1 MFKLKKDIKL
11 TRKKTETES
20 IEKKRIGERRPSS
33 AAPKT
38 WPLESA
44 SSPTLP
50 TDTPNDNSGKQAS
63 DNNFQESLNRKQGHL
78 WKWTNYLKGWQ
89 RRLFIL
95 ENGIVS
101 YYEEKSPTLEI
112 TSTHIQTLL
121 STGKLICRGKINLL
135 MATIVPHDI
144 DVCRFALDLGKTIY
158 HLRGDSEE
166 VREQWLSSLIRSQ
179 AFLQNLLKR
188 RQSGLAI
195 KLSSS
200 SVDSSRQYG
209 EGLHQN
215 SLQNHLSLAS
225 TEEAMLPY
233 EPLSEDISP
242 RSDEMRELQ
251 RMKEGL
257 LSELKRIQSKLEE
270 TTSINNTERLANLM
284 IEIFGQ
290 EDFQNG
296 TKAINGNEQ
305 SIVTTTKG
313 FSDLISW
320 GIYVLETTCDAG
332 VDKHIHNPT
341 TRQSSTQLTIPNSV
355 DPPFDEDLDDK
366 ETELE
371 FFDAETDD
379 KNTELDAV
387 TDYVSIDDRVSL
399 PLKSSS
405 SNRGYNVS
413 FGQKTVLRRTKLPV
427 HRGDVKR
434 PSLWSVLKDAVGKDV
449 SRISIPV
456 TFNEPLSFLQRMAE
470 DIEYSELLD
479 RASETEDPFQRLLLV
494 SVLAVSHYCS
504 AQERIAKPFNPL
516 LGETFELWLPE
527 KNNLKFMSEQV
538 SHHPPISASFATA
551 GSEEKISWTYSAV
564 HMVANKF
571 WGKSIEVFPSGP
583 VQVTIPRFGDY
594 ITYEKATTCVHNI
607 LIGRVWIDNYGEMV
621 LKNHTTGDYAIIKLR
636 KTGWL
641 SDMKNFGE
649 VRGIIYDR
657 SGTVQKRMSGTW
669 HDSLY
674 EDLPN
679 GKRQLLWKASKRPPS
694 EDSGGY
700 HFTSYAMFLNELT
713 PDLETHIAP
722 TDSRFRPDQRALENA
737 QYKLASDE
745 KFRLEEKQRA
755 ARKKREM
762 NGENYYPS
770 WFEQKWNH
778 YLQRNE
784 WTFNHQYWH
793 HRESHDW
800 SKCPDIF

>member
-1 MFKLKKDIKL
+1 
-11 TRKKTETES
+11 
-20 IEKKRIGERRPSS
+20 
-33 AAPKT
+33 
-38 WPLESA
+38 
-44 SSPTLP
+44 
-50 TDTPNDNSGKQAS
+50 
-63 DNNFQESLNRKQGHL
+63 
-78 WKWTNYLKGWQ
+78 
-89 RRLFIL
+89 
-95 ENGIVS
+95 
-101 YYEEKSPTLEI
+101 
-112 TSTHIQTLL
+112 
-121 STGKLICRGKINLL
+121 
-135 MATIVPHDI
+135 
-144 DVCRFALDLGKTIY
+144 
-158 HLRGDSEE
+158 
-166 VREQWLSSLIRSQ
+166 
-179 AFLQNLLKR
+179 
-188 RQSGLAI
+188 
-195 KLSSS
+195 
-200 SVDSSRQYG
+200 
-209 EGLHQN
+209 
-215 SLQNHLSLAS
+215 
-225 TEEAMLPY
+225 
-233 EPLSEDISP
+233 
-242 RSDEMRELQ
+242 
-251 RMKEGL
+251 
-257 LSELKRIQSKLEE
+257 
-270 TTSINNTERLANLM
+270 M
-284 IEIFGQ
+284 IEIFSQ
-290 EDFQNG
+290 EDIQNG
-296 TKAINGNEQ
+296 TKGANENGQ
-305 SIVTTTKG
+305 SIITATQG

-320 GIYVLETTCDAG
+320 GIYVLETTCDTG
-332 VDKHIHNPT
+332 TDQYLHKPT
-341 TRQSSTQLTIPNSV
+341 IRQSSTQFTVPSSL

-371 FFDAETDD
+371 FFDAETDER
-379 KNTELDAV
+379 NIELDAT
-387 TDYVSIDDRVSL
+387 TDNDSYDERLTLSL
-399 PLKSSS
+399 KN
-405 SNRGYNVS
+405 SNSPSR
-413 FGQKTVLRRTKLPV
+413 QKTANRRTKLPV

-479 RASETEDPFQRLLLV
+479 RASETEDPFQRLLFV

-504 AQERIAKPFNPL
+504 AQQRIAKPFNPL

-551 GSEEKISWTYSAV
+551 GTEEKISWTYSAV

-571 WGKSIEVFPSGP
+571 WGKSIEVFPTGP

-657 SGTVQKRMSGTW
+657 SGNVQKRMSGTW

-674 EDLPN
+674 EDLSN
-679 GKRQLLWKASKRPPS
+679 GKRQLLWRASKRPPP

-700 HFTSYAMFLNELT
+700 HFTSYAVFLNQLT
-713 PDLETHIAP
+713 PELEAHIAP

-762 NGENYYPS
+762 NGESYYPS

-778 YLQRNE
+778 YLQKNE